1 MVQLGLNRKGKI
13 MKITEHKFAI
23 TLFDDRRQI
32 AIARKQR
39 TGWLVKGYA
48 MSWMDKGGSKNV
60 LGIPSPEFLSLKN
73 VAQVRKLFN
82 DIAQNPES

>member
-1 MVQLGLNRKGKI
+1 MFQLGLNRKEKI

-48 MSWMDKGGSKNV
+48 MSW
-60 LGIPSPEFLSLKN
+60 LGKSLYEN
-73 VAQVRKLFN
+73 LY
-82 DIAQNPES
+82 E